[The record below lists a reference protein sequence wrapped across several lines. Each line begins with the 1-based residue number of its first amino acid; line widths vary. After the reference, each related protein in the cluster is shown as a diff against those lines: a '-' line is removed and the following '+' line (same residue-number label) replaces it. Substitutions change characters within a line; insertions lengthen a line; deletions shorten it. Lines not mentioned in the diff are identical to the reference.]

1 MTSTKTA
8 PDGNFAVM
16 DFGYSPKVEEYRS
29 RLLEFMDSHVYPAEG
44 VYRQQM
50 EDSGDPHHHPAVI
63 EELKREAR
71 SRGLWN
77 LFLPDTEHGAGL
89 SVLEYAPLA
98 EITGRSPYLAPE
110 ALNCSAPDTGNMEI
124 LHMFGT
130 PSQKE
135 IWLHRLLEGEIRS
148 CFSMTEPDVA
158 SSDATN
164 IRTRIERDGDHWV
177 VTGRKWFSSGAAS
190 KRCKVSI
197 VMGVTNPDADPHR
210 RQSMVIVPMDT
221 PGVVVE
227 REPRVF
233 GYQDRGGHPQ
243 VLFDGARVPVDH
255 LLGEE
260 GGGFAIAQAR
270 LGPGRI
276 HHCMRAIGAA
286 ERCLDLMV
294 QRSKARVA
302 FGKPLAEQGV
312 VQEWIADARIRIEQA
327 RLLVL
332 KTAWLIDRGGTKSAR
347 TEIAAIKVVAPEVL
361 TFVADRGM
369 QLFGAAGFT
378 SDFPLAEMYSMG
390 RWLQIADGP
399 DEVHRRSVA
408 RAELGRLEPGAVP
421 PPYEF

>member
-1 MTSTKTA
+1 
-8 PDGNFAVM
+8 M
-16 DFGYSPKVEEYRS
+16 DFSYSDRVEELRG
-29 RLLEFMDSHVYPAEG
+29 RLLDFMDSHIYPSEP

-50 EDSGDPHHHPAVI
+50 EESGDPHHNPRVL
-63 EELKREAR
+63 EELKKEAR

-77 LFLPDTEHGAGL
+77 LFLPDPEEGAGL

-98 EITGRSPYLAPE
+98 EITGRSVQIAPE

-130 PSQKE
+130 PEQKDV
-135 IWLHRLLEGEIRS
+135 WLHPLLEGEIRS

-164 IRTRIERDGDHWV
+164 IRTRIERDGEDYV
-177 VTGRKWFSSGAAS
+177 ITGRKWFSSGAAS
-190 KRCKVSI
+190 ERCTFSI
-197 VMGVTNPDADPHR
+197 VMGVTNPDAEPHR
-210 RQSMVIVPMDT
+210 MQSMVIVPMDT
-221 PGVVVE
+221 PGVELE
-227 REPRVF
+227 REPTVF

-243 VLFDGARVPVDH
+243 INFDGVRVPVSN

-260 GGGFAIAQAR
+260 GGGFSIAQAR

-294 QRSKARVA
+294 QRAQSRTA
-302 FGKPLAEQGV
+302 FGKTLSEQGV
-312 VQEWIADARIRIEQA
+312 VREWIADARIEIEQV

-332 KTAWLIDRGGTKSAR
+332 KTAWLIDNMGTKGAR
-347 TEIAAIKVVAPEVL
+347 IEIAAIKVAAPNLL
-361 TFVADRGM
+361 TTVADRAM

-378 SDFPLAEMYSMG
+378 EDWPIAGLYSMG
-390 RWLQIADGP
+390 RWLRIADGP

-408 RAELGRLEPGAVP
+408 RAELGRLGPGAVP
-421 PPYEF
+421 GPWDG

>member
-1 MTSTKTA
+1 
-8 PDGNFAVM
+8 M
-16 DFGYSPKVEEYRS
+16 DFAYGNKVEDYRS
-29 RLLEFMDSHVYPAEG
+29 RLSDFMDSHVFPAEH
-44 VYRQQM
+44 VYHQQM
-50 EDSGDPHHHPAVI
+50 EEAGNPHHYPAVLDD
-63 EELKREAR
+63 LKKEAR

-77 LFLPDTEHGAGL
+77 LFLPDPDEGGGL

-98 EITGRSPYLAPE
+98 EITGRSPEIAPE
-110 ALNCSAPDTGNMEI
+110 AINCSAPDTGNMEI

-130 PSQKE
+130 PEQKE
-135 IWLHRLLEGEIRS
+135 VWLHPLLEGEIRS

-164 IRTRIERDGDHWV
+164 IRTRIERDGDDYV
-177 VTGRKWFSSGAAS
+177 ITGRKWFSSGAAS
-190 KRCKVSI
+190 ERCKLSI
-197 VMGVTNPDADPHR
+197 VMGVTNPDAERHR
-210 RQSMVIVPMDT
+210 MQSMVIVPMDA

-227 REPRVF
+227 REPTVF

-243 VLFDGARVPVDH
+243 ILFDGVRVPATN

-276 HHCMRAIGAA
+276 HHCMRAIGAS

-294 QRSKARVA
+294 QRSQARTA
-302 FGKPLAEQGV
+302 FGKPLSEQGV
-312 VQEWIADARIRIEQA
+312 IREWIADARIQIEQV

-332 KTAWLIDRGGTKSAR
+332 KTAWMIDNIGTKGAR
-347 TEIAAIKVVAPEVL
+347 TEIAAIKVAAPNLL
-361 TFVADRGM
+361 TRIADDAM

-378 SDFPLAEMYSMG
+378 EDWPLAGFYSMG
-390 RWLQIADGP
+390 RWLRIADGP

-408 RAELGRLEPGAVP
+408 RAELGRLGPGAVP
-421 PPYEF
+421 EPYTS

>member
-1 MTSTKTA
+1 
-8 PDGNFAVM
+8 M
-16 DFGYSPKVEEYRS
+16 DFAHSPKVEDYRR
-29 RLLEFMDSHVYPAEG
+29 RLLEFMDSHVYPAEE
-44 VYRQQM
+44 VYRSQM
-50 EDSGDPHHHPAVI
+50 EESGNPHHHPDVI
-63 EELKREAR
+63 EDLKKEAR

-77 LFLPDTEHGAGL
+77 LFLPDADDGAGL

-98 EITGRSPYLAPE
+98 EITGRSVHIAPE

-130 PSQKE
+130 PEQKE
-135 IWLHRLLEGEIRS
+135 VWLHPLLEGEIRS

-164 IRTRIERDGDHWV
+164 IRTRIERDGDDYV
-177 VTGRKWFSSGAAS
+177 ITGRKWFSSGAAS
-190 KRCKVSI
+190 SRCKFSI
-197 VMGVTNPDADPHR
+197 VMGVTNPDGEAHR
-210 RQSMVIVPMDT
+210 RQSMVIVPLDT
-221 PGVVVE
+221 PGVEVE
-227 REPRVF
+227 REPTVF

-243 VLFDGARVPVDH
+243 VRFDGARVPVTN

-294 QRSKARVA
+294 QRSQSRTA
-302 FGKPLAEQGV
+302 FGRPLSDQGV
-312 VQEWIADARIRIEQA
+312 VGEWIADARIEIEQV

-332 KTAWLIDRGGTKSAR
+332 KTAWLIDNVGAKGAR
-347 TEIAAIKVVAPEVL
+347 TEIAAIKVAAPNLL
-361 TFVADRGM
+361 TRVADNAM

-378 SDFPLAEMYSMG
+378 EDWPIAQLYSMG
-390 RWLQIADGP
+390 RWLRIADGP

-408 RAELGRLEPGAVP
+408 RAELGRLGPGA
-421 PPYEF
+421 EALQ

>member
-1 MTSTKTA
+1 
-8 PDGNFAVM
+8 M
-16 DFGYSPKVEEYRS
+16 DFAYSNKVEDLRG
-29 RLLEFMDSHVYPAEG
+29 RLTEFMESHVYPAES
-44 VYRQQM
+44 VYRAQM
-50 EDSGDPHHHPAVI
+50 ERAGDPHHHPQVI
-63 EELKREAR
+63 EELKKEAR

-77 LFLPDTEHGAGL
+77 LFLPDAELGGGL
-89 SVLEYAPLA
+89 TVLEYAPLA
-98 EITGRSPYLAPE
+98 EITGRSPAIAPE

-130 PSQKE
+130 REHKE
-135 IWLHRLLEGEIRS
+135 AWLHPLLEGEIRS

-164 IRTRIERDGDHWV
+164 IRTRIERVGDDYV
-177 VTGRKWFSSGAAS
+177 INGRKWFSSGAAS
-190 KRCKVSI
+190 PRCKVSI
-197 VMGVTNPDADPHR
+197 VMGVTNPGAERHR
-210 RQSMVIVPMDT
+210 QQSMVIVPMDA
-221 PGVVVE
+221 PGVQIE
-227 REPRVF
+227 REPTVF

-243 VLFDGARVPVDH
+243 INFEDVRVPVTN

-276 HHCMRAIGAA
+276 HHCMRSIGAA

-294 QRSKARVA
+294 QRAQSRTA
-302 FGKPLAEQGV
+302 FGRTLAEQGV
-312 VQEWIADARIRIEQA
+312 IREWIADARIRIEQT

-332 KTAWLIDRGGTKSAR
+332 KTAWMIDNIGTKGAR
-347 TEIAAIKVVAPEVL
+347 VEIAAIKVAAPALLTEVS
-361 TFVADRGM
+361 DRAI

-378 SDFPLAEMYSMG
+378 EDWPLAEFYSMG

-408 RAELGRLEPGAVP
+408 RAELGRIGPGADFQP
-421 PPYEF
+421 PS

>member
-1 MTSTKTA
+1 
-8 PDGNFAVM
+8 M
-16 DFGYSPKVEEYRS
+16 DFSYGAKVEDYRQ
-29 RLLEFMDSHVYPAEG
+29 RLLEFMDTHVYPAED
-44 VYRQQM
+44 VYRREM
-50 EDSGDPHHHPAVI
+50 TASGDPHHHPAII
-63 EELKREAR
+63 EELKKEAR

-77 LFLPDTEHGAGL
+77 LFLPDPDDGAGL

-98 EITGRSPYLAPE
+98 EITGRSVHIAPE

-130 PSQKE
+130 AEQKE
-135 IWLHRLLEGEIRS
+135 VWLHPLLEGEIRS

-164 IRTRIERDGDHWV
+164 IRTRIERDGDEYV
-177 VTGRKWFSSGAAS
+177 ITGRKWFSSGAAS
-190 KRCKVSI
+190 PRCVFSI
-197 VMGVTNPDADPHR
+197 VMGVTNPDGDRHR
-210 RQSMVIVPMDT
+210 MQSMVVVPLDT
-221 PGVVVE
+221 PGVEIE
-227 REPRVF
+227 RAPLVF

-243 VLFDGARVPVDH
+243 VNFDGARVPVSN

-294 QRSKARVA
+294 QRSQARTA
-302 FGKPLAEQGV
+302 FGRPLSEQGV
-312 VQEWIADARIRIEQA
+312 IQEWIADARISIEQV

-332 KTAWLIDRGGTKSAR
+332 KTAWLIDNVGAKGAR
-347 TEIAAIKVVAPEVL
+347 TEIAAIKVAAPNLL
-361 TFVADRGM
+361 TSVADDAM

-378 SDFPLAEMYSMG
+378 EDWPLAELYSMG
-390 RWLQIADGP
+390 RWLRIADGP

-408 RAELGRLEPGAVP
+408 RAELGRLGPGPAP
-421 PPYEF
+421 SPDPRAPLAPSG

>member
-1 MTSTKTA
+1 
-8 PDGNFAVM
+8 M
-16 DFGYSPKVEEYRS
+16 DFSYGANVEDYRV
-29 RLLEFMDSHVYPAEG
+29 RLLDFMDSHIYPAEPL
-44 VYRQQM
+44 YRRQI
-50 EDSGDPHHHPAVI
+50 EESGDPHHHPAVL
-63 EELKREAR
+63 EDLKKEAR

-77 LFLPDTEHGAGL
+77 LFLPDPEDGAGL

-98 EITGRSPYLAPE
+98 EITGRSVQIAPE

-130 PSQKE
+130 PEQKE
-135 IWLHRLLEGEIRS
+135 VWLHPLLEGEIRS

-164 IRTRIERDGDHWV
+164 IRTSIERDGDDYV

-190 KRCKVSI
+190 SRCTFSI
-197 VMGVTNPDADPHR
+197 VMGVTDPDADRHR
-210 RQSMVIVPMDT
+210 MQSMVIVPIDS
-221 PGVVVE
+221 PGVEIE
-227 REPRVF
+227 REPTVF

-243 VLFDGARVPVDH
+243 IHFDGVRVPVSN
-255 LLGEE
+255 LLGEQ

-270 LGPGRI
+270 LGPGRV

-294 QRSKARVA
+294 QRSQARTA
-302 FGKPLAEQGV
+302 FGRPLSDQGV
-312 VQEWIADARIRIEQA
+312 IQEWIADARIEIEQV

-332 KTAWLIDRGGTKSAR
+332 KTAWLIDNVGTKGAR
-347 TEIAAIKVVAPEVL
+347 TEIAAIKVAAPNLL
-361 TFVADRGM
+361 TSVADNAM

-378 SDFPLAEMYSMG
+378 EDWPIAQLYSMG
-390 RWLQIADGP
+390 RWLRIADGP

-408 RAELGRLEPGAVP
+408 RAELGRLGPGAVP
-421 PPYEF
+421 EPYSK

>member
-1 MTSTKTA
+1 
-8 PDGNFAVM
+8 M
-16 DFGYSPKVEEYRS
+16 DFAHSPKVEDYRR
-29 RLLEFMDSHVYPAEG
+29 RLLEFMDSHVYPAEE
-44 VYRQQM
+44 VYRSQM
-50 EDSGDPHHHPAVI
+50 EESGNPHHHPDVI
-63 EELKREAR
+63 EDLKKEAR

-77 LFLPDTEHGAGL
+77 LFLPDADDGAGL

-98 EITGRSPYLAPE
+98 EITGRSVHIAPE

-130 PSQKE
+130 PEQKE
-135 IWLHRLLEGEIRS
+135 VWLHPLLEGEIRS

-164 IRTRIERDGDHWV
+164 IRTRIERDGDDYV
-177 VTGRKWFSSGAAS
+177 ITGRKWFSSGAAS
-190 KRCKVSI
+190 SRCKFSI
-197 VMGVTNPDADPHR
+197 VMGVTNPDGEAHR
-210 RQSMVIVPMDT
+210 RQSMVIVPLDT
-221 PGVVVE
+221 PGVEVE
-227 REPRVF
+227 REPTVF

-243 VLFDGARVPVDH
+243 VRFDGARVPVTN

-286 ERCLDLMV
+286 ERCLDLMI
-294 QRSKARVA
+294 QRSQSRTA
-302 FGKPLAEQGV
+302 FGRPLSDQGV
-312 VQEWIADARIRIEQA
+312 VGEWIADARIEIEQV

-332 KTAWLIDRGGTKSAR
+332 KTAWLIDNVGAKGAR
-347 TEIAAIKVVAPEVL
+347 TEIAAIKVAAPNLL
-361 TFVADRGM
+361 TRVADNAM

-378 SDFPLAEMYSMG
+378 EDWPIAQLYSMG
-390 RWLQIADGP
+390 RWLRIADGP

-408 RAELGRLEPGAVP
+408 RAELGRLGPGA
-421 PPYEF
+421 EALQ

>member
-1 MTSTKTA
+1 
-8 PDGNFAVM
+8 M
-16 DFGYSPKVEEYRS
+16 DFSYGANVEDYRG
-29 RLLEFMDSHVYPAEG
+29 RLLDFMDSHIYPAEPL
-44 VYRQQM
+44 YRRQI
-50 EDSGDPHHHPAVI
+50 EESGDPHHHPAVL
-63 EELKREAR
+63 EDLKKEAR

-77 LFLPDTEHGAGL
+77 LFLPDPEDGAGL

-98 EITGRSPYLAPE
+98 EITGRSVQIAPE

-130 PSQKE
+130 PEQKE
-135 IWLHRLLEGEIRS
+135 VWLHPLLEGEIRS

-164 IRTRIERDGDHWV
+164 IRTSIERDGDDYV

-190 KRCKVSI
+190 SRCTFSI
-197 VMGVTNPDADPHR
+197 VMGVTDPDADRHR
-210 RQSMVIVPMDT
+210 MQSMVIVPLDS
-221 PGVVVE
+221 PGVEIE
-227 REPRVF
+227 REPTVF

-243 VLFDGARVPVDH
+243 IHFDGVRVPVSN
-255 LLGEE
+255 LLGEQ

-270 LGPGRI
+270 LGPGRV

-294 QRSKARVA
+294 QRSQARTA
-302 FGKPLAEQGV
+302 FGRPLSDQGV
-312 VQEWIADARIRIEQA
+312 IQEWIADARIEIEQV

-332 KTAWLIDRGGTKSAR
+332 KTAWLIDNVGTKGAR
-347 TEIAAIKVVAPEVL
+347 TEIAAIKVAAPNLL
-361 TFVADRGM
+361 TSVADNAM

-378 SDFPLAEMYSMG
+378 EDWPIAQLYSMG
-390 RWLQIADGP
+390 RWLRIADGP

-408 RAELGRLEPGAVP
+408 RAELGRLGPGAVP
-421 PPYEF
+421 EPYSK

>member
-1 MTSTKTA
+1 MATA
-8 PDGNFAVM
+8 LASSSM
-16 DFGYSPKVEEYRS
+16 DFSYSSKVEELRG
-29 RLLEFMDSHVYPAEG
+29 RLLDFMDSHVYPAED
-44 VYRQQM
+44 VYRRQM
-50 EDSGDPHHHPAVI
+50 EEAGNPHHHPQVL
-63 EELKREAR
+63 EDLKKEAR

-77 LFLPDTEHGAGL
+77 LFLPDPEHGAGL
-89 SVLEYAPLA
+89 SVQEYAPLA
-98 EITGRSPYLAPE
+98 EITGRSPALAPE

-130 PSQKE
+130 PGQKE
-135 IWLHRLLEGEIRS
+135 TWLHPLLEGEIRS

-164 IRTRIERDGDHWV
+164 IRTSIERDDHEYV
-177 VTGRKWFSSGAAS
+177 INGRKWFSSGAAS
-190 KRCKVSI
+190 DRCEFSI
-197 VMGVTNPDADPHR
+197 VMGVTNPDADRYHQ
-210 RQSMVIVPMDT
+210 QSMVIVPMDSA
-221 PGVVVE
+221 GVELE
-227 REPRVF
+227 REPMVF

-243 VLFDGARVPVDH
+243 ILFDDVRVPVSN

-286 ERCLDLMV
+286 ERCLDLMI
-294 QRSKARVA
+294 QRSQARTA
-302 FGKPLAEQGV
+302 FGRPLSEQGV
-312 VQEWIADARIRIEQA
+312 IREWIADARIEIEKT

-332 KTAWLIDRGGTKSAR
+332 KTAWLIDNVGTKGAR
-347 TEIAAIKVVAPEVL
+347 IEIAAIKVAAPELL
-361 TFVADRGM
+361 TSVADRAI

-378 SDFPLAEMYSMG
+378 EDWPLAEFYSMG

-408 RAELGRLEPGAVP
+408 RAEIGRLDAGARFIP
-421 PPYEF
+421 PD